1 MITNVFGHRS
11 ATGHMCRSENKIVES
26 FLPRNSSYTGLGGK
40 NSYPL
45 SHLTGPHHVC
55 PKTTVSYCLRIGG
68 SHFSTCRNHFY
79 AYQCLHSPDI
89 GVIWQGHTRNRA
101 CNRAVSSA
109 EELTQM
115 ERKRETDKE
124 WTQKH
129 IHKQAQSSCEG
140 SRYLHVGAGDYR
152 SNPFLTATPSH
163 SRANA
168 SRYTDFSVQY

>member
-55 PKTTVSYCLRIGG
+55 PKTIVSYCLRIGG

-115 ERKRETDKE
+115 ERERLTRNELKSTSIN
-124 WTQKH
+124 KH
-129 IHKQAQSSCEG
+129 SPAVRAH
-140 SRYLHVGAGDYR
+140 
-152 SNPFLTATPSH
+152 AT
-163 SRANA
+163 
-168 SRYTDFSVQY
+168 YM